1 MSDSSTVQ
9 SPAPLAAESS
19 PKPEAAKP
27 EASAAAVPS
36 QDPGIPMAPP
46 VGDDPQRK
54 RRRRR
59 RRGGKR
65 PEGAA
70 GTPRG
75 VDAASSP
82 SEQDSDLP
90 VPPTSSGQADRDDD
104 ARVPAALK
112 PAVPADAQ
120 QPASGQAQPSRPGR
134 DRDRDRRRRRDDFG
148 SEFDGRTPDS
158 PGVRESSDTERPS
171 AAENKE
177 DGSAADID
185 PSRLDS
191 DGLKILNRL
200 HRFEH
205 QGYFV
210 GGCVRDLLL
219 DRAPKDFDIATSA
232 HPGEVRSLFRNCRL
246 IGRRFRLAHVFFR
259 GGKII
264 EVATFRAPAE
274 ANPTEAEDGEDLP
287 EDLLITRDNVF
298 GTAEQD
304 ARRRDFTVNGLFYD
318 IRQGRVIDHVR
329 GLPDLYS
336 RTIRTIGDPEVR
348 MREDPVRIL
357 RAVRFAARLD
367 FEIDS
372 ATYAAMEGAVE
383 ELPRCA
389 PARLLEEILRLLRS
403 GYSRRTFELLYA
415 LGAMRVLLPPVADHL
430 DRATPE
436 IASAF
441 WARLGALDA
450 RIRQGTVDD
459 SIIIAVMLHPLARAM
474 PEPDGG
480 EEVAL
485 GEAVDTL
492 LDQMV
497 QTARL
502 PRRLGDRARL
512 LLWAEGVLSGERR
525 RRRSLASFRR
535 HPIFDDALIL
545 FEIGTE
551 ATGRGKDLVEQW
563 KAGQVPTVIEK
574 QREADQQ
581 GGVAGDGKRRR
592 RRRRGRG
599 GRGGPRDEGPGSPPS
614 PDSAGS

>member
-9 SPAPLAAESS
+9 LPAPPAPAPAETS
-19 PKPEAAKP
+19 PKPEGQSP
-27 EASAAAVPS
+27 EVSPAPS
-36 QDPGIPMAPP
+36 PDPITALAMAQE
-46 VGDDPQRK
+46 VGPDGPRKRK

-59 RRGGKR
+59 GGRR

-70 GTPRG
+70 GTPRN
-75 VDAASSP
+75 APSTAP
-82 SEQDSDLP
+82 SEDPGSQATDSTTSTQSTPSTPSTPTERPTQERPDRQDR
-90 VPPTSSGQADRDDD
+90 PPRE
-104 ARVPAALK
+104 
-112 PAVPADAQ
+112 
-120 QPASGQAQPSRPGR
+120 
-134 DRDRDRRRRRDDFG
+134 RRHRRRDDVG

-158 PGVRESSDTERPS
+158 PVVRESSDTERPS
-171 AAENKE
+171 AASAKP
-177 DGSAADID
+177 DGTPADID
-185 PSRLDS
+185 PNRLDA

-219 DRAPKDFDIATSA
+219 GRPPKDFDIATSA

-264 EVATFRAPAE
+264 EVATFRANPTE
-274 ANPTEAEDGEDLP
+274 GNANPTLATADPVEPTEETGEDLP

-318 IRQGRVIDHVR
+318 IREGRVIDHVN
-329 GLPDLYS
+329 GLPDLTT
-336 RTIRTIGDPEVR
+336 RTIRTIGDPAVR

-357 RAVRFAARLD
+357 RAVRFAARLS
-367 FEIDS
+367 FQIDP
-372 ATYAAMEGAVE
+372 ATYTAIKGAVE

-403 GYSRRTFELLYA
+403 GYSRRSFELLHA
-415 LGAMRVLLPPVADHL
+415 VGAMHVLLPPVADFV
-430 DRATPE
+430 DRASPE
-436 IASAF
+436 TSAAF
-441 WARLGALDA
+441 WARLGALDE
-450 RIRQGTVDD
+450 RMRQAPVDD
-459 SIIIAVMLHPLARAM
+459 SIIIAVLLHPLARAI
-474 PEPDGG
+474 PET
-480 EEVAL
+480 EEGQEVSL
-485 GEAVDTL
+485 GEAVDSV
-492 LDQMV
+492 LDSMV

-502 PRRLGDRARL
+502 PRRLADRARL

-535 HPIFDDALIL
+535 HPIFDDALTL

-551 ATGRGKDLVEQW
+551 ATGKGKEMVAQW

-574 QREADQQ
+574 QREEEQ
-581 GGVAGDGKRRR
+581 GQGTGKRRRR

-599 GRGGPRDEGPGSPPS
+599 GGPRNEGPGAPPAPETPS
-614 PDSAGS
+614 ST